1 MTALRRFDS
10 DKPTWREVTTEQLL
24 HGFSTVILVD
34 ALGPPYFQAVHLP
47 GAINIPPHRVADL
60 APIGL
65 PDKSA
70 EIVVYGNGSSSNA
83 TIVLQKLAQLG
94 YRRLAHYIDG
104 IGAWIEA
111 GLPVEQEMPAAD
123 HGEAESRRS
132 PGRRQ

>member
-1 MTALRRFDS
+1 VTALQPLES
-10 DKPTWREVTTEQLL
+10 DEPTWREVTTEQLV
-24 HGFSTVILVD
+24 HRYSAVVLVD

-60 APIGL
+60 APVDL

-94 YRRLAHYIDG
+94 YRRLAHYVDG
-104 IGAWIEA
+104 TEGWIEA
-111 GLPVEQEMPAAD
+111 GLPVE
-123 HGEAESRRS
+123 
-132 PGRRQ
+132 